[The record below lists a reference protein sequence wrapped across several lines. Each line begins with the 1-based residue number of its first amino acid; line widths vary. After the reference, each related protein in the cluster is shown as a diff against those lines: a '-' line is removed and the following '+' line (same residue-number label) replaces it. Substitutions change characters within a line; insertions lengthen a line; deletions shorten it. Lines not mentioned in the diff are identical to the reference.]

1 MIVKHVTIPATTQ
14 QAMQSAIGSAKRA
27 AAATGRAATP
37 AAIKAARVELQRA
50 IDKLHMAHRDL
61 STLEASVD
69 R

>member
-1 MIVKHVTIPATTQ
+1 MIVKHTTIPAITQ
-14 QAMQSAIGSAKRA
+14 QAMQSAIGSVKRA

-37 AAIKAARVELQRA
+37 AAIKSARVELQHA

-61 STLEASVD
+61 STLEANID